1 MKVELNKKDINPFSG
16 LKNCLAL
23 YSRASK
29 GEVNKAQ
36 LDLAYDEV
44 KDSKEKR
51 EMFFSLLFSIGDIT
65 GREHNIFKGNKVD
78 SGGNSQ
84 RDTFFFHLH
93 GLDEEKS
100 PKTIC

>member
-44 KDSKEKR
+44 KDSKEKKK
-51 EMFFSLLFSIGDIT
+51 EKCSFLYYSLLEI
-65 GREHNIFKGNKVD
+65 
-78 SGGNSQ
+78 
-84 RDTFFFHLH
+84 
-93 GLDEEKS
+93 
-100 PKTIC
+100 